1 MHRNVF
7 FPLLL
12 LLLTCLLT
20 ACPNDDPKP
29 TSTTATKLKRS
40 WKVAKVTQ
48 VGNPAPLYQSPL
60 PAGQTITEDYSR
72 YQLAI
77 TNETDYVIIQRD
89 NSMRT
94 GTWELAANETK
105 IVLDKGV
112 AGQETIID
120 LVELTDASL
129 KIRFAEGS
137 TKTGNRELMMELIP
151 AQ

>member
-1 MHRNVF
+1 MHKNLF

-20 ACPNDDPKP
+20 ACPNADPKP
-29 TSTTATKLKRS
+29 ASSTVAKLKRT

-48 VGNPAPLYQSPL
+48 TGNPTPLYQSPL

-89 NSMRT
+89 NSMHT

-105 IVLDKGV
+105 IVLDRGV
-112 AGQETIID
+112 AGQEMIAD
-120 LVELTDASL
+120 LVELTDTSL
-129 KIRFAEGS
+129 KIRFVEGS
-137 TKTGNRELMMELIP
+137 TKTGNRELLMELVP

>member
-1 MHRNVF
+1 MHKTLF
-7 FPLLL
+7 FPLVL

-20 ACPNDDPKP
+20 ACPSDDPKP
-29 TSTTATKLKRS
+29 TSNTAAKLKRS
-40 WKVAKVTQ
+40 WKVAQT
-48 VGNPAPLYQSPL
+48 GNPNPLYQHPL
-60 PAGQTITEDYSR
+60 PAGQTITEDYSHYR
-72 YQLAI
+72 LAI
-77 TNETDYVIIQRD
+77 TDETDYVIIQRD

-112 AGQETIID
+112 AGQEMIID

-129 KIRFAEGS
+129 KIRYIEGS
-137 TKTGNRELMMELIP
+137 TKTGNREILMELIP

>member
-1 MHRNVF
+1 MHKYLF

-20 ACPNDDPKP
+20 ACPSDDPKP
-29 TSTTATKLKRS
+29 TSDTIAKLKRS

-48 VGNPAPLYQSPL
+48 TGNPTPLYQNPL

-105 IVLDKGV
+105 VVLDRGV
-112 AGQETIID
+112 TGQEMIID
-120 LVELTDASL
+120 LLELTEAFL
-129 KIRFAEGS
+129 KIRFTEGS
-137 TKTGNRELMMELIP
+137 TKTGNRELLMELVP